1 MQPRPVTRE
10 SHSRHEGNRDGHYRI
25 LTFVG
30 WVLSAA
36 FGLAYL
42 FIDGAS
48 RRHRSGQECAR
59 LRQAEVQIADR
70 VDRHGARSEREVEAM
85 TAVGA
90 ARVEEMQVIA
100 GHRDSLLVAWT
111 EVAGKCSRD

>member
-1 MQPRPVTRE
+1 MQTRPVTRE

-25 LTFVG
+25 LTLGG

-42 FIDGAS
+42 FVDGAS
-48 RRHRSGQECAR
+48 RWHRSGQECAR

-70 VDRHGARSEREVEAM
+70 VDRDGARGEREVEAM
-85 TAVGA
+85 AAVGA
-90 ARVEEMQVIA
+90 ALVQEVQVVP
-100 GHRDSLLVAWT
+100 GHRDPL
-111 EVAGKCSRD
+111 